1 MRGAIGTIA
10 AALCRRSVRFILH
23 ALRLR
28 SASSGRGMNL
38 DTLPPPSCYSWRHL
52 AQLRADRLRA
62 CDGEHGWK
70 GARSVRT
77 PGAACA
83 GMRRVQ
89 CPRRCVEHGRSQDDV
104 IRTARAVAEKKIGLL
119 YVCGCVRESSNMS
132 PIASPDLIPSSPMAH
147 DHREP
152 LDRPFKRCRF
162 FLQGPLLAARLR
174 GVEQTRT
181 HFVTRTGKKVSTMYE
196 VHQHLKVCGLARG
209 VSCGCWGV

>member
-104 IRTARAVAEKKIGLL
+104 IRTARAVAGKKIGLL

-162 FLQGPLLAARLR
+162 FLLHPLVLTAAVAQPTPL
-174 GVEQTRT
+174 
-181 HFVTRTGKKVSTMYE
+181 S
-196 VHQHLKVCGLARG
+196 
-209 VSCGCWGV
+209 S

>member
-28 SASSGRGMNL
+28 SSSSVRGMNL

-119 YVCGCVRESSNMS
+119 YVCGCARESSNMS

-147 DHREP
+147 DHGEP

-162 FLQGPLLAARLR
+162 FLLNPPATPIEAPLRDLAAGAAVRPPGRAILSRVSSVSYR
-174 GVEQTRT
+174 GSR
-181 HFVTRTGKKVSTMYE
+181 
-196 VHQHLKVCGLARG
+196 
-209 VSCGCWGV
+209 

>member
-1 MRGAIGTIA
+1 MRGAIRTIA
-10 AALCRRSVRFILH
+10 AALCRRSVCFILH

-77 PGAACA
+77 PEAACA

-162 FLQGPLLAARLR
+162 FLPGPLSRDC
-174 GVEQTRT
+174 
-181 HFVTRTGKKVSTMYE
+181 TGYPQRHKGFE
-196 VHQHLKVCGLARG
+196 R
-209 VSCGCWGV
+209 

>member
-83 GMRRVQ
+83 AMRRVQ

-162 FLQGPLLAARLR
+162 FLQDPLLLVR
-174 GVEQTRT
+174 GRFLPSSLLLV
-181 HFVTRTGKKVSTMYE
+181 
-196 VHQHLKVCGLARG
+196 
-209 VSCGCWGV
+209 